1 MSGGTSADGT
11 ASLTFHVDGLG
22 EIVWWLLGWAG
33 RVEIVKPVELLLL
46 YNSHLKG
53 ALAMNDV

>member
-1 MSGGTSADGT
+1 M
-11 ASLTFHVDGLG
+11 TFRVDGLE

-33 RVEIVKPVELLLL
+33 RVEIVKPVELRTL
-46 YNSHLKG
+46 YVSYLKK